1 MANYKKKKIGIL
13 TGGGDCAGLNSAIK
27 WVVNTATDRRLVKER
42 GVQFEVLGIKE
53 GWKGLSFNT
62 DSQKEMEDYIW
73 PLNEEIV
80 RTWDRCGGTNLGT
93 SRFNPYNPKKD
104 TSRITLKNIEKLGLD
119 VLIAIGGDDT
129 LSVAAKLSNDGVNV
143 VGIPK
148 TIDKDLPETEY
159 SLGFETA
166 VEVITS
172 LVDNLRTTA
181 SSHGR
186 IFVIETMG
194 RTAGW
199 LALRGGEG
207 SGAHIIL
214 IPEYDFSLE
223 RVNELVVEGRKAGE
237 RYDIVVVAEGA
248 KPSGSARLVK
258 DGKTDMFGHE
268 ILGGIGEYLAAEIN
282 KGTGIET
289 RSLGLTHLQRGGT
302 PVAYDRRMGR

>member
-1 MANYKKKKIGIL
+1 
-13 TGGGDCAGLNSAIK
+13 
-27 WVVNTATDRRLVKER
+27 
-42 GVQFEVLGIKE
+42 
-53 GWKGLSFNT
+53 
-62 DSQKEMEDYIW
+62 
-73 PLNEEIV
+73 
-80 RTWDRCGGTNLGT
+80 
-93 SRFNPYNPKKD
+93 
-104 TSRITLKNIEKLGLD
+104 
-119 VLIAIGGDDT
+119 LIAIGGDDT

-289 RSLGLTHLQRGGT
+289 RSLVLSHLQRGGT
-302 PVAYDRRMGR
+302 PVAYDRRMGRYFGIGAVNLVEREEFGQMVCLKNGIITSVPISKVLGHLSLVDVKTMYDTEKYNGTRTTLGLCE